1 MFVASVIPSSHLIL
15 WHPLL
20 LLPSIFPSIRD
31 YFNESPAC
39 LRWQKYWSFS
49 FSISPSSEYSGFI
62 SLKID
67 WFDLLVVQGIF
78 RSLFQHHSL
87 KASILWHSAFLLV
100 QLSQLYV
107 TTGKTI
113 ASTIRTF
120 VSRVMCLLFNTVW
133 VCHRF
138 PAKKQMSSD
147 LMATLTICSDF
158 GAQEE
163 EISRYFH
170 LSPFYLPCGNWKR
183 PWCWE
188 GLEAGGGGDDRGWD
202 GWMASLTLWAWIWV
216 NSGSWW
222 RTGRPGVLRFVGSWR
237 VRHDWATELKWTELN
252 GAKCL
257 ILAFF
262 FF

>member
-1 MFVASVIPSSHLIL
+1 M
-15 WHPLL
+15 
-20 LLPSIFPSIRD
+20 
-31 YFNESPAC
+31 
-39 LRWQKYWSFS
+39 
-49 FSISPSSEYSGFI
+49 
-62 SLKID
+62 
-67 WFDLLVVQGIF
+67 
-78 RSLFQHHSL
+78 
-87 KASILWHSAFLLV
+87 V
-100 QLSQLYV
+100 QLSQPYV

-113 ASTIRTF
+113 ALTTQTLVGREISLFFNTQSRF
-120 VSRVMCLLFNTVW
+120 VS
-133 VCHRF
+133 F
-138 PAKKQMSSD
+138 PAEKQSSD
-147 LMATLTICSDF
+147 FMAVVTIHSEF
-158 GAQEE
+158 RAQEE

-237 VRHDWATELKWTELN
+237 VRHDWATELNWTELN

-262 FF
+262 FLNI